1 MLDRPRTRW
10 AMSDGHHI
18 AYQVVGD
25 GPVDLV
31 HVGSVN
37 VEGMWAVPPFVAFL
51 ERMARSAR
59 IILADPRGLG
69 MSDPVDLDHMPPIE
83 TWVDDYRVVLDD
95 VGSSGAIV
103 FGNASSSIGALMLAA
118 THPERVD
125 GLVVLNAT
133 ARVSAAPDY
142 PIGMPPMSYRGGVDR
157 RNVPELTDEYDDARV
172 RMHWLAFRPKVLDA
186 ITPWFLKQDVRSAL
200 PLIGARTLVLHRK
213 DYTVPVTHGRYVAE
227 HIPNATFVELEGSR
241 ALFVGEPDVSEQL
254 ERFVAGEHAPVDTDR
269 FLATVLFTD
278 IVSSTARTAAAGDTR
293 WRETIDRH
301 DAIVRRE
308 LERYRGTWVTHTGD
322 GVLAMFDGPGRAIE
336 CADSIRTALL
346 SVDLEIRAGLHTG
359 EVTRR
364 HEDIAGLAVVMA
376 RRVCDLADDGQILVS
391 RTVHDLVIGSRIAL
405 REHGTHELKGVPGE
419 WTLYEVSP

>member
-1 MLDRPRTRW
+1 VVPQAGRPQR
-10 AMSDGHHI
+10 
-18 AYQVVGD
+18 
-25 GPVDLV
+25 
-31 HVGSVN
+31 
-37 VEGMWAVPPFVAFL
+37 
-51 ERMARSAR
+51 
-59 IILADPRGLG
+59 
-69 MSDPVDLDHMPPIE
+69 
-83 TWVDDYRVVLDD
+83 
-95 VGSSGAIV
+95 
-103 FGNASSSIGALMLAA
+103 AA
-118 THPERVD
+118 THRC
-125 GLVVLNAT
+125 A
-133 ARVSAAPDY
+133 
-142 PIGMPPMSYRGGVDR
+142 
-157 RNVPELTDEYDDARV
+157 DAR
-172 RMHWLAFRPKVLDA
+172 P
-186 ITPWFLKQDVRSAL
+186 P
-200 PLIGARTLVLHRK
+200 PEGLHRAGH
-213 DYTVPVTHGRYVAE
+213 PR
-227 HIPNATFVELEGSR
+227 PNATFVELEGSR